1 MSSRELIRPDKLT
14 ASPLS
19 ALVVANCDHE
29 VLMTRVLESHGFKV
43 TRSVTAAYAKELCKR
58 QRFDLAIYDHDVNGA
73 LELAGAR
80 HPSSQPRVAVGLYSV
95 TRMHQVSGAR
105 LHFVVHKPFSADLFA
120 KTVKAAYGPIAA
132 DRRTSFRHQVDVT
145 ASCSVLDRSELRKLA
160 GARIVNLSRTG
171 LCLQASEML
180 PQTAEVELSFPLP
193 SSQVT
198 VRLAGVVIWAHA
210 SGRAGI
216 KFTLL
221 DPEEQRKLED
231 WLDSL
236 LPGADTML
244 TPRLPNQKA

>member
-19 ALVVANCDHE
+19 ALVVANRDHE
-29 VLMTRVLESHGFKV
+29 ILVTRVLELHGFKV
-43 TRSVTAAYAKELCKR
+43 TRSVSAVYAEELCKR

-73 LELAGAR
+73 LELAGSR
-80 HPSSQPRVAVGLYSV
+80 HPSSQPRVAVGLYPV

-105 LHFVVHKPFSADLFA
+105 LLFVVHKPFTADLFA
-120 KTVKAAYGPIAA
+120 KTIKAAYGPIAA
-132 DRRTSFRHQVDVT
+132 DRRMSFRHQMDVE
-145 ASCSVLDRSELRKLA
+145 ASCTLLHRGELRKLE
-160 GARIVNLSRTG
+160 GTRIVNLSCTG
-171 LCLQASEML
+171 LCLQGPEML
-180 PQTAEVELSFPLP
+180 PQAAEAELSVPLP

-198 VRLAGVVIWAHA
+198 VRLAGMVIWAHA
-210 SGRAGI
+210 SGRTGI
-216 KFTLL
+216 KFTQL

-244 TPRLPNQKA
+244 TPRLPNQKE